1 MKKKAGKEITK
12 TEKQAEG
19 KRKKK
24 PDQVHKIKNL
34 SI

>member
-1 MKKKAGKEITK
+1 MKKRQERKEK
-12 TEKQAEG
+12 KMEKQAEG

-24 PDQVHKIKNL
+24 IQLSIIKNL